1 MLQITPQ
8 HQLFIAIEPVNF
20 KNGIDGIKALC
31 QHQWDIDPFHG
42 QVFIFRNRKGTSIK
56 VLSYDGNGFWLCQK
70 RFSAGKLT
78 WWPKTAQEAISIRAV
93 ELLVMLQQG
102 NPMAAHLPE
111 DWRRLPSMSSSPDN
125 STATNILV

>member
-1 MLQITPQ
+1 MLQITPH

-31 QHQWDIDPFHG
+31 QRQWDVDPFHG
-42 QVFIFRNRKGTSIK
+42 HVFIFRNRKGTSIK
-56 VLSYDGNGFWLCQK
+56 LLSYDGNGFWLVQK

-78 WWPKTAQEAISIRAV
+78 WWPRCAQEASSIRAV

-102 NPMAAHLPE
+102 NPTKIHMPE
-111 DWRRLPSMSSSPDN
+111 DWRRLPMMPSCPDN
-125 STATNILV
+125 STGATALD